1 MWRCASIAT
10 SNTISQ
16 AHART
21 VFKRALDAGTCSS
34 PRRRREIGRV
44 SLVEALELTLLIS
57 RKEPHRHSR
66 VAARWLL
73 RYLEERSETTIEEAS
88 MVAGCLSA
96 LGSDGH
102 DDAASIL
109 RAMSERHAA

>member
-21 VFKRALDAGTCSS
+21 VFERALDAGTCSS

-66 VAARWLL
+66 VAAPLAAPLPRGAFRDDDRGGVDGRWMPFSP
-73 RYLEERSETTIEEAS
+73 RERWA
-88 MVAGCLSA
+88 
-96 LGSDGH
+96 
-102 DDAASIL
+102 
-109 RAMSERHAA
+109 RR

>member
-1 MWRCASIAT
+1 MLGAAAGFVLAVAIA
-10 SNTISQ
+10 
-16 AHART
+16 
-21 VFKRALDAGTCSS
+21 
-34 PRRRREIGRV
+34 
-44 SLVEALELTLLIS
+44 
-57 RKEPHRHSR
+57 HSR